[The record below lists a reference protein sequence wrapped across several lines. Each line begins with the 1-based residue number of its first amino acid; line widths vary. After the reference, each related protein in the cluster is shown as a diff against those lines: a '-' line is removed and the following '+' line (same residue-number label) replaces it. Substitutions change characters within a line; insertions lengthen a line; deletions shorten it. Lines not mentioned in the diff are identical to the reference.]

1 MKKKVLL
8 AVLVVGL
15 TGVTAAQ
22 SFSQEQVQQ
31 ANLTKYENTINNY
44 TSELPGW
51 IQNLIGD
58 QDINIYVNQGQNNSF
73 NISVKMD
80 GLKVEQIN
88 DSALESPDIE
98 VWTSTDVV
106 EKVVESENP
115 VSEMK
120 KAINNDKIR
129 YQANNTWTKVKI
141 FFADL
146 FMKLL

>member
-8 AVLVVGL
+8 AALVVGL

-88 DSALESPDIE
+88 DSALESPDLE